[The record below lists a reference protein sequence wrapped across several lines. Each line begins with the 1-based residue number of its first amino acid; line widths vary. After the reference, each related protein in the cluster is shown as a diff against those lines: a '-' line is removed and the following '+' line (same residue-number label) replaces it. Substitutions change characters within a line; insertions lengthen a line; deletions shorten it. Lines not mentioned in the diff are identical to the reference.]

1 MLISAVQ
8 QLKSAKSH
16 IYCSLFYTFSLFYI
30 LIKLCLLFLWIAF
43 ITRQFQKKKKK
54 KRPFRELFAAS
65 SFSKVSQVT
74 SQGLPHYQYSS
85 VMRPLPWR
93 KRTASVTL
101 IVTLSCLSLST
112 VPCACRVRKT
122 WTRGHLRQLV
132 MTFGFLITIL

>member
-30 LIKLCLLFLWIAF
+30 LMKLCLLFLWIAF
-43 ITRQFQKKKKK
+43 IIRQFQKKKK

-74 SQGLPHYQYSS
+74 SPGLPHYQYSS
-85 VMRPLPWR
+85 VMRPLPWG
-93 KRTASVTL
+93 KRRASVTL
-101 IVTLSCLSLST
+101 IVTLSCLSFST

-122 WTRGHLRQLV
+122 WTRGHLRQSV
-132 MTFGFLITIL
+132 MTFDFLITIV